1 MLRYG
6 STKNKQMDKE
16 EQKVKAG
23 FTRATTAPNA
33 LKNMGTIVGKDSGES
48 AKLAG
53 KQLNRLTGG
62 VSNKV
67 SSGVKAGIKKLKD
80 KFKF

>member
-1 MLRYG
+1 MLLM
-6 STKNKQMDKE
+6 NKAQRDAWK
-16 EQKVKAG
+16 K
-23 FTRATTAPNA
+23 P
-33 LKNMGTIVGKDSGES
+33 MGDIGKDSKES
-48 AKLAG
+48 YNLAG